1 MLVFNW
7 DKIGIDSI
15 SDDKVHYAPIQ
26 VDANMFLDSNFNE
39 LHRNLVMS
47 LMPQFEQYT
56 DDKTC
61 FVFELCNAHNL
72 DEDDLEQLFTIA
84 SGLLINNYLN
94 LQEPAEREPRMS
106 ANMNM
111 INCRAISWLKLIN
124 NKCRINTFNCIMR
137 CGDYSISLIGG

>member
-15 SDDKVHYAPIQ
+15 SDDKIIYAHIKL
-26 VDANMFLDSNFNE
+26 DANMFLNSKYSE

-61 FVFELCNAHNL
+61 FVFELCNVHNL

-106 ANMNM
+106 ANMSM
-111 INCRAISWLKLIN
+111 INCGAISWLKLIN
-124 NKCRINTFNCIMR
+124 NKCRINTFNCIMK